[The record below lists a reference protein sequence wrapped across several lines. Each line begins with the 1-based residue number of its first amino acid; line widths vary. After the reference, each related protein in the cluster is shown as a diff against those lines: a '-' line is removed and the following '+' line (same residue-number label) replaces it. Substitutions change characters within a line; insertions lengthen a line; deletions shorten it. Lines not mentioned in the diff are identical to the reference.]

1 MSGRIYKLRRVPS
14 VRRFNCFTYTDYNTM
29 VKEITQVNRP
39 AGQKNVYVWVKKKT
53 DLSPIMSLV
62 NDVLNWNDKPAKTK
76 EIFTTTKPY
85 KLKFHFK
92 SYDEADEAADLI
104 RKMTVPDKITE
115 SRIHTDGS
123 VVSKEGLNVKVD
135 VYEDENGNKKASK
148 DDTFV
153 DTDDTDETDVDNNTD
168 ETETPWARYAL
179 IGGIALVA
187 IIAAVWY
194 FKKKK

>member
-14 VRRFNCFTYTDYNTM
+14 VRRFNCFTYTDYNSM

-104 RKMTVPDKITE
+104 RKMTVPDQITE

-123 VVSKEGLNVKVD
+123 VVSKEGLNVKVE
-135 VYEDENGNKKASK
+135 VVENEDGTKSAAQGG
-148 DDTFV
+148 TFV
-153 DTDDTDETDVDNNTD
+153 NTESTGTVETD
-168 ETETPWARYAL
+168 ETETGTPWARYAL
-179 IGGIALVA
+179 IAGIAIVA
-187 IIAAVWY
+187 IIASVWY